1 MVFELQELEGQKE
14 EQINIINDF
23 YQILNNPVIRIAL
36 ITLMINQTIKLIIF
50 YVTES
55 ALTMS
60 VAVSIGFREGWKSSL
75 FALAFIVTIIVMA
88 DAAGVRRATGEQA
101 KVLNKII
108 IEFFNEIKIR
118 DRRLR
123 EFIGHTP
130 FEVIVGAVIG
140 LIIATVISIYV

>member
-1 MVFELQELEGQKE
+1 
-14 EQINIINDF
+14 
-23 YQILNNPVIRIAL
+23 
-36 ITLMINQTIKLIIF
+36 LII
-50 YVTES
+50 YYTTERKFDFGRFFGAGGMPSTHS

-60 VAVSIGFREGWKSSL
+60 VTVSIGYREGWTTSL
-75 FALAFIVTIIVMA
+75 FALAFMVTIIVMA

-108 IEFFNEIKIR
+108 IEFFDEIKIK

-140 LIIATVISIYV
+140 FIIATVISIYFNI